1 MLLKIY
7 DQDGNYEVDVINLDN
22 YDLEES
28 GDEIIQLLMDIIES
42 YQDSLT
48 D

>member
-22 YDLEES
+22 YDLESNGE
-28 GDEIIQLLMDIIES
+28 EVIQLIMDIVES
-42 YQDSLT
+42 YEDNSLE
-48 D
+48 

>member
-22 YDLEES
+22 YDLDES
-28 GDEIIQLLMDIIES
+28 GEEIIQLLIDIIES
-42 YQDSLT
+42 YQDNI
-48 D
+48 DD

>member
-28 GDEIIQLLMDIIES
+28 GEEIIQLLMDIIES

>member
-22 YDLEES
+22 YDLES
-28 GDEIIQLLMDIIES
+28 APDEFLDLLVDIIES
-42 YQDSLT
+42 YTEQKEE
-48 D
+48 

>member
-22 YDLEES
+22 YDLES
-28 GDEIIQLLMDIIES
+28 APDEFLDLLVDIIES
-42 YQDSLT
+42 YMEET
-48 D
+48 EE